1 MYLQIFYLHMESEYE
16 KSLEKEFEKFL
27 EALGQ
32 YLKQER
38 ENQGFKSVLP
48 YANIL
53 DIDVSTMGKYERGQE
68 NLTVKR
74 LYTLLRGLGKS
85 HNEILKLFSISYNS
99 QKEQVS
105 QSFSESQELQVKIQ
119 VKKYSDKELD
129 SHHLVRIHQM
139 LTACF
144 DRPIKKTVLRDQLSL
159 KTYTKHFNE
168 CLEIC
173 IQANWIQMTKQG
185 KRNFN
190 DQKYFTTLE
199 GKRVLLTN

>member
-1 MYLQIFYLHMESEYE
+1 MESEYE

-38 ENQGFKSVLP
+38 EDQGFNSVLP
-48 YANIL
+48 FANIL
-53 DIDVSTMGKYERGQE
+53 DIDVSTIGKYERGQE

-85 HNEILKLFSISYNS
+85 HNEILEMLSISNNS
-99 QKEQVS
+99 QKEQIS
-105 QSFSESQELQVKIQ
+105 KSFSETQEPQVRTQ
-119 VKKYSDKELD
+119 VKKHFDQELD
-129 SHHLVRIHQM
+129 SHHLIRIHQM

-144 DRPIKKTVLRDQLSL
+144 KRPIKKTVLRDELSL

-173 IQANWIQMTKQG
+173 IQANWIQMTKKE
-185 KRNFN
+185 KRKSN
-190 DQKYFTTLE
+190 DQKYFTTIE
-199 GKRVLLTN
+199 GKRLLITN

>member
-1 MYLQIFYLHMESEYE
+1 MESEYE

-38 ENQGFKSVLP
+38 ENQGFNSVLP
-48 YANIL
+48 FANIL
-53 DIDVSTMGKYERGQE
+53 DIDVSTIGKYERGQE

-74 LYTLLRGLGKS
+74 LYTLLRGLAKS
-85 HNEILKLFSISYNS
+85 HDQILKFFSISHNS

-105 QSFSESQELQVKIQ
+105 KSFSEAQELQVRTQ
-119 VKKYSDKELD
+119 VKKYYGQELD
-129 SHHLVRIHQM
+129 SHHLARIHQM

-144 DRPIKKTVLRDQLSL
+144 NHPIKKTVLRDGLSL
-159 KTYTKHFNE
+159 KTYTKHFNQ

-185 KRNFN
+185 KRKSN
-190 DQKYFTTLE
+190 DQKYFTTIE
-199 GKRVLLTN
+199 GKRLLITK

>member
-1 MYLQIFYLHMESEYE
+1 MQIFYLHMESEYE

-27 EALGQ
+27 EVLGR

-38 ENQGFKSVLP
+38 ENQGFNSVSP
-48 YANIL
+48 FANLL
-53 DIDVSTMGKYERGQE
+53 DIDVSTIGKYERGQE

-85 HNEILKLFSISYNS
+85 HDQILKFFSISHNS
-99 QKEQVS
+99 QKELVS
-105 QSFSESQELQVKIQ
+105 KSFSEAQELQVRIQ
-119 VKKYSDKELD
+119 VKKYSEKELD
-129 SHHLVRIHQM
+129 AHHLVRIHQM
-139 LTACF
+139 LTVCF
-144 DRPIKKTVLRDQLSL
+144 NHPIKKTVLRDALLL

-185 KRNFN
+185 KPKSN
-190 DQKYFTTLE
+190 DQKYFTTID
-199 GKRVLLTN
+199 GKRLLITN